1 MAAKT
6 PSMQAPV
13 ELALGLVH
21 RIRLFLGQARPLKQ
35 QLPLAGGPP
44 SPGVV
49 KHVFPCVELHQA
61 YGTMC
66 GINIQTYG
74 ILETFCKLS
83 SLTYNRKG

>member
-21 RIRLFLGQARPLKQ
+21 RIRLFLGQARPRKQ

-49 KHVFPCVELHQA
+49 KHV
-61 YGTMC
+61 
-66 GINIQTYG
+66 
-74 ILETFCKLS
+74 
-83 SLTYNRKG
+83 SLVWNSTKHMGQCAVSIYRRMESLKHFAN

>member
-1 MAAKT
+1 MHGGEDPVYA
-6 PSMQAPV
+6 SSV

-21 RIRLFLGQARPLKQ
+21 RIRLFLGQARPRKQ

-49 KHVFPCVELHQA
+49 KHVFPCVELRQA

-66 GINIQTYG
+66 GINIQTSG
-74 ILETFCKLS
+74 TLDTMS
-83 SLTYNRKG
+83 